1 MVSAELTKQNM
12 LTDEEKFDRELQEMA
27 DDLGVGDIGSS
38 ENLNR
43 ISVNHQS
50 LATSRSAS
58 QMLIESVESR
68 ILPAESIEGF
78 DRPEPAMITLMRNL
92 SEGQEADL
100 QKINDDDPTA
110 EI

>member
-58 QMLIESVESR
+58 
-68 ILPAESIEGF
+68 
-78 DRPEPAMITLMRNL
+78 
-92 SEGQEADL
+92 
-100 QKINDDDPTA
+100 
-110 EI
+110 